1 MNDTVRR
8 VTRAVRLS
16 DDTEPALFKAL
27 REAAAK
33 QERTLT
39 NLTRLYVKR
48 GLREDGYEVDNA
60 A

>member
-1 MNDTVRR
+1 MSDTVRR
-8 VTRAVRLS
+8 VTRAVRL
-16 DDTEPALFKAL
+16 DDTQEPVLFKAL

-33 QERTLT
+33 EERTLT
-39 NLTRLYVKR
+39 NLARLYIKR

>member
-1 MNDTVRR
+1 M
-8 VTRAVRLS
+8 
-16 DDTEPALFKAL
+16 LFKAL

-39 NLTRLYVKR
+39 NLARLYIKR
-48 GLREDGYEVDNA
+48 GLREDGYDVDNA